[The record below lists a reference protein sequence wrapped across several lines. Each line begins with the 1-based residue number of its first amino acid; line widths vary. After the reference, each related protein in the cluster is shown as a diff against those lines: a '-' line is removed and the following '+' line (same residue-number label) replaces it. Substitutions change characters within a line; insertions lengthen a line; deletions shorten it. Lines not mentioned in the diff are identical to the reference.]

1 MERFSPTYI
10 LKIGLFIFNRYEIS
24 NHFQMIPQEE
34 SFDTNCWFLFKD
46 WRKTID
52 QINNI
57 KYFELQK
64 GKAFTESLLFLIS
77 EIT

>member
-1 MERFSPTYI
+1 
-10 LKIGLFIFNRYEIS
+10 
-24 NHFQMIPQEE
+24 MIPQEE